1 MALDSNVELLSGS
14 WSEEVRAESTG
25 GLEQVTARAHAG
37 EGARARIPPPPQA
50 NGWSS
55 INLPF
60 TCVELF
66 DFFRFNFNLTDYL
79 LWTILE

>member
-37 EGARARIPPPPQA
+37 EGARARIPP
-50 NGWSS
+50 
-55 INLPF
+55 LPKRMDDHPLIYRLH
-60 TCVELF
+60 V
-66 DFFRFNFNLTDYL
+66 
-79 LWTILE
+79 

>member
-37 EGARARIPPPPQA
+37 KGRGLESPPSPSE
-50 NGWSS
+50 WM
-55 INLPF
+55 I
-60 TCVELF
+60 
-66 DFFRFNFNLTDYL
+66 
-79 LWTILE
+79 IH